1 MEECVPTKPSIWSEQ
16 RFKSGEAVEAEKA
29 GHRTV
34 FEQDYDRI
42 LFSSAV
48 RRLSDKTQV
57 FPLDANDSVRTRL
70 THSHEVANLARSI
83 GLRAKKQDAKAFG
96 DVDFHLIVA
105 PLLRSSGLAHD
116 LGNPPF
122 GHQGEA
128 AICSWFGR
136 HHKWIFGREKEGGE
150 DLKKPIDQE
159 YRSEFLKF
167 DGNPQSFRL
176 LTRLQTSYGNKGL
189 DLSAAT
195 LACCM
200 KYVASNANVDKKS
213 AALRKTGYFHSESD
227 IVDWVRSETGLKADQ
242 RHPLA
247 WITEAADDSAYS
259 VLDVEDSMKK
269 GILSPDD
276 LLNIL
281 RTTKHVKD
289 MEIVSKLHEK
299 FELTDGLARAPS
311 IRRDIKIG
319 YLRSF
324 LIEALVIHATN
335 EFLAN
340 RDAIW
345 KGDHKVPLMEGS
357 ALCKTLKDTAFQY
370 AFGNPEVLFVE
381 GKGRL
386 ALEGLLDFLWEAIRT
401 RDGEEIDSKRKAAFS
416 RYVYSLISANY
427 IEAAQAEFCSGEH
440 ASRLRYR
447 ELRLLTDMISGMTDR
462 FAMDLHEKIKHLKNA
477 NT

>member
-1 MEECVPTKPSIWSEQ
+1 MTSKPSIWSEQ
-16 RFKSGEAVEAEKA
+16 RFKADSTEPDKS

-83 GLRAKKQDAKAFG
+83 GLRAHQQNSGAFG
-96 DVDFHLIVA
+96 DVDFHLTVA

-128 AICSWFGR
+128 AISSWFAAR
-136 HHKWIFGREKEGGE
+136 EQWIFDREHEGGKG
-150 DLKKPIDQE
+150 LTQPVDQE
-159 YRSEFLKF
+159 LRSEFLKF
-167 DGNPQSFRL
+167 DGNPQSIRL

-200 KYVASNANVDKKS
+200 KYVASNSNVTKSS
-213 AALRKTGYFHSESD
+213 AALRKTGYFHSENE
-227 IVDWVRSETGLKADQ
+227 IVEWMRSETGLRPDQ

-281 RTTKHVKD
+281 RTTNGVKGTD
-289 MEIVSKLHEK
+289 IVSKLQEK
-299 FELTDGLARAPS
+299 FELTDELARAPS

-324 LIEALVIHATN
+324 LIEALVVHATE
-335 EFLAN
+335 EFLTHRA
-340 RDAIW
+340 AIW
-345 KGDHKVPLMEGS
+345 SGSQKVPLMES
-357 ALCKTLKDTAFQY
+357 SVLCETLKDTALQY

-386 ALEGLLDFLWEAIRT
+386 ALEGVLDFLWEAIRT
-401 RDGEEIDSKRKAAFS
+401 RDGDEITSRRKAAFS

-427 IEAAQAEFCSGEH
+427 VEAAQAEFCTDGH

-462 FAMDLHEKIKHLKNA
+462 FAMDLYENIKQLKNA
-477 NT
+477 NS